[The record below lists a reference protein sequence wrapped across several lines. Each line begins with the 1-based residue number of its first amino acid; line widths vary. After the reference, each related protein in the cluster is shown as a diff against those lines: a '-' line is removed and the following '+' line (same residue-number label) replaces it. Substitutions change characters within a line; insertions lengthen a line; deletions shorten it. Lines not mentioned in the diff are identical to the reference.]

1 MIANPD
7 PLRGGAR
14 ALPSGERLAA
24 AVIDFL
30 VLAVPQAVLLAV
42 IVLTSHQYHQFTV
55 FLEAHSKA
63 TNLASNPTFVRLSK
77 HLTTVATEFL
87 YAAEAVTAVYLIFM
101 YLRFGAT
108 LGKLALGLRITRLDG
123 SPMTA
128 RNAVLRSTVFWI
140 PLLVP
145 VIGLWIWLV
154 EYIAGTLVVL
164 FRPDHRGPEDLLGHT
179 IVVRKESAGRSLS
192 ELLNYAP
199 PLAPPGQPPSPQG
212 RGGHLPGWG
221 PSGDRPPTPA
231 PADPEEGRI

>member
-1 MIANPD
+1 MIASPD

-30 VLAVPQAVLLAV
+30 VLAVPQAVLLVV
-42 IVLTSHQYHQFTV
+42 IVLTSSQYHQFTV

-63 TNLASNPTFVRLSK
+63 TNLASNPTFVRLSQ

-87 YAAEAVTAVYLIFM
+87 YASEAVTAAYLIFM

-108 LGKLALGLRITRLDG
+108 LGKLALGLRITRVDG
-123 SPMTA
+123 SPMTV

-154 EYIAGTLVVL
+154 EYMAGTVVVL

-179 IVVRKESAGRSLS
+179 IVVRRESAGRSLS

-221 PSGDRPPTPA
+221 PSEDRPPTPGTGE
-231 PADPEEGRI
+231 PEEGRI

>member
-1 MIANPD
+1 MIASPNP
-7 PLRGGAR
+7 LGGGAR

-30 VLAVPQAVLLAV
+30 VLAVPQAVLLV
-42 IVLTSHQYHQFTV
+42 LIVLTSSQYHQFTV

-63 TNLASNPTFVRLSK
+63 TNLATNPTFVRLSQ
-77 HLTTVATEFL
+77 HLTTVASEFL

-108 LGKLALGLRITRLDG
+108 LGKLALGLRITRVDG

-128 RNAVLRSTVFWI
+128 SNAVLRSTVFWI
-140 PLLVP
+140 PLLIP
-145 VIGLWIWLV
+145 VIGLWVWLV
-154 EYIAGTLVVL
+154 EYMAGTLVVL

-199 PLAPPGQPPSPQG
+199 PLAPPGQPPSPQA

-221 PSGDRPPTPA
+221 PSTDRPPTASPGE
-231 PADPEEGRI
+231 PEEGRI

>member
-1 MIANPD
+1 VIASPD

-30 VLAVPQAVLLAV
+30 VLAVPQAVLLVV
-42 IVLTSHQYHQFTV
+42 IVLTSSQYHQFTV

-87 YAAEAVTAVYLIFM
+87 YTAEAVTAAYLIFM
-101 YLRFGAT
+101 YIRFGAT
-108 LGKLALGLRITRLDG
+108 LGKLALGLRITRVDG
-123 SPMTA
+123 SPMTV

-154 EYIAGTLVVL
+154 EYMAGTLVVL

-179 IVVRKESAGRSLS
+179 IVVRKESVGRSLA
-192 ELLNYAP
+192 ELLHYAP

-221 PSGDRPPTPA
+221 PSDAPPP
-231 PADPEEGRI
+231 PPGPGEPGEGRI

>member
-1 MIANPD
+1 VIASPNP
-7 PLRGGAR
+7 LGGGTR

-30 VLAVPQAVLLAV
+30 VLAVPQAVLLVV
-42 IVLTSHQYHQFTV
+42 IVLTSSQYHQFTV

-63 TNLASNPTFVRLSK
+63 TNLATNPTFVRLSQ
-77 HLTTVATEFL
+77 HLTTVASEFL

-108 LGKLALGLRITRLDG
+108 LGKIALGLRITRVDG

-140 PLLVP
+140 PLLIP
-145 VIGLWIWLV
+145 VIGLWVWLV
-154 EYIAGTLVVL
+154 EYMAGTLVVL

-179 IVVRKESAGRSLS
+179 IVVRKDSVGRSLS

-199 PLAPPGQPPSPQG
+199 PLTPPGQPPSPQG

-221 PSGDRPPTPA
+221 PSNERPPKAGPGE
-231 PADPEEGRI
+231 PEEGRI

>member
-1 MIANPD
+1 MTASPD

-30 VLAVPQAVLLAV
+30 VLAVPQAILLVV
-42 IVLTSHQYHQFTV
+42 IVLTSSQYHHFTV

-63 TNLASNPTFVRLSK
+63 TNLANNPTFVSLSK

-108 LGKLALGLRITRLDG
+108 LGKLALGLRITRVDG

-154 EYIAGTLVVL
+154 EYMAGTLVIL

-179 IVVRKESAGRSLS
+179 IVVRKESVGRSLS

-221 PSGDRPPTPA
+221 PSDDRPPA
-231 PADPEEGRI
+231 PGPGEPEEGRI